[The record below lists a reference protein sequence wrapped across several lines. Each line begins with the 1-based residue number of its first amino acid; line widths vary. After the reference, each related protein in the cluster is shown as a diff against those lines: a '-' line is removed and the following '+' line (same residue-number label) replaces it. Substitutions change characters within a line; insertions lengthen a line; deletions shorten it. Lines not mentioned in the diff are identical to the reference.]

1 MTMAG
6 YERPTPPERVKLFK
20 SGGSQAVRLTKAYR
34 FEGDEVSIHREGDRV
49 ILEPVAA
56 DRPRTREEALVW
68 LKAIQDMV
76 GPDFPDRDQPPP
88 QERDWS
94 AFD

>member
-1 MTMAG
+1 MADDDDIPG
-6 YERPTPPERVKLFK
+6 VRDTARIFK
-20 SGGSQAVRLTKAYR
+20 SGGSQAVRLPKAYR
-34 FEGDEVSIHREGDRV
+34 FEGDRVSIHREGERV
-49 ILEPVAA
+49 ILKPLAA
-56 DRPRTREEALVW
+56 DRPRTREEILAW
-68 LKAIQDMV
+68 LNDIQDMV